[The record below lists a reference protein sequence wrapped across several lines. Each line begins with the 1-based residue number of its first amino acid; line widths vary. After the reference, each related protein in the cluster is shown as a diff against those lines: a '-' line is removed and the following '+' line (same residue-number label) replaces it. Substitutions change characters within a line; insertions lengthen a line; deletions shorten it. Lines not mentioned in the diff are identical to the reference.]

1 MSSAYL
7 PRIADE
13 RLAWYLKTSGAVQ
26 IEGPKWC
33 GKTSTGEQCAKST
46 VYLQD
51 PDTGPALIALADS
64 KPSAVLEG
72 SKPRL
77 IDEWQEAP
85 QLWDAV
91 RFSVDRSDQRGQY
104 ILTGSATPKK
114 RPAHSGV
121 GRIAKLRMRTMSLF
135 ETGESTGAVSLKEL
149 FEYAQRRQH
158 DSAAAWQRPIGAI
171 AQLDVADLAYIICRG
186 GWPEAVIENDR
197 QIALA
202 QAFNYVNE
210 MLDADIDELED
221 KKRNSTWLRAIMR
234 SYARNIATEASL
246 ATIRNDMQGDQP
258 SDATVADYVDAL
270 KRAFVIED
278 MEAWN
283 PKLRSKTAVRTSPTR
298 HFCDPSIA
306 AVMLGATPEILLRDF
321 DTFGL
326 LFESLCVH
334 DLRVYADAL
343 NGEVKHYRD
352 KTGLEADAVIVLP
365 DGRWAAIEV
374 KMGNSRIDEGAKHLL
389 KLANRVESDHE
400 GEPAFLMVL
409 TSTQT
414 AYQRDDGVLVVPLA
428 TLAP

>member
-1 MSSAYL
+1 MSFAYL

-13 RLAWYLKTSGAVQ
+13 QLVWYLKTSGAVQ

-46 VYLQD
+46 VFLQD
-51 PDTGPALIALADS
+51 PDVGPSLLALVDS
-64 KPSAVLEG
+64 KPSAILEG
-72 SKPRL
+72 EKPRL
-77 IDEWQEAP
+77 IDEWQMAP
-85 QLWDAV
+85 QIWDAV
-91 RFSVDRSDQRGQY
+91 RFSVDRNKQRGQY

-121 GRIAKLRMRTMSLF
+121 GRIARLRMHTMSLF
-135 ETGESTGAVSLKEL
+135 ETGESTGAVSLRAL
-149 FEYAQRRQH
+149 FGDANDYQKQ
-158 DSAAAWQRPIGAI
+158 IGTV
-171 AQLDVADLAYIICRG
+171 AQLDVDDLAFITCRG
-186 GWPEAVIENDR
+186 GWPQAVTENDR

-202 QAFNYVNE
+202 QASNYVTE
-210 MLDADIDELED
+210 MLDSDIDELEG

-258 SDATVADYVDAL
+258 SDVTVADYIDAL

-278 MEAWN
+278 LEAWN

-306 AVMLGATPEILLRDF
+306 AVMLGATPEMLLSDF

-326 LFESLCVH
+326 LFESLCIH
-334 DLRVYADAL
+334 DLRIYASAI

-365 DGRWAAIEV
+365 NGQWAAVEV

-389 KLANRVESDHE
+389 RLTNRVESAHE
-400 GEPAFLMVL
+400 GEPAFLMVV
-409 TSTQT
+409 TSTQA

>member
-1 MSSAYL
+1 MSFAYL

-46 VYLQD
+46 VFLQD
-51 PDTGPALIALADS
+51 PDTGPSLLALADS
-64 KPSAVLEG
+64 KPSAILEG
-72 SKPRL
+72 DKPRL
-77 IDEWQEAP
+77 IDEWQMAP
-85 QLWDAV
+85 QIWDAV
-91 RFSVDRSDQRGQY
+91 RFSVDQSKQRGQY

-121 GRIAKLRMRTMSLF
+121 GRIARLRMRTMSLF
-135 ETGESTGAVSLKEL
+135 ETGESSGAISLKEL
-149 FEYAQRRQH
+149 FENAFTHKQQ
-158 DSAAAWQRPIGAI
+158 QIGAI
-171 AQLDVADLAYIICRG
+171 AELDVDDLAYIICRG
-186 GWPEAVIENDR
+186 GWPQAVTEDDPR
-197 QIALA
+197 VALA
-202 QAFNYVNE
+202 QASNYVTE
-210 MLDADIDELED
+210 MLASDIDELEG

-234 SYARNIATEASL
+234 SYARNISTEASL
-246 ATIRNDMQGDQP
+246 ATIRSDMQGDPP
-258 SDATVADYVDAL
+258 SDVTVAEYVDAL
-270 KRAFVIED
+270 KRAFVVDD
-278 MEAWN
+278 MEAWS

-306 AVMLGATPEILLRDF
+306 ATMLRATPEMLMGDF

-343 NGEVKHYRD
+343 GAEVKHYRD
-352 KTGLEADAVIVLP
+352 KTGLEADAVIILP
-365 DGRWAAIEV
+365 NGQWAAIEV

-400 GEPAFLMVL
+400 GKPAFLMVL
-409 TSTQT
+409 TSTQA

>member
-1 MSSAYL
+1 MSFAYL
-7 PRIADE
+7 PRITDK

-33 GKTSTGEQCAKST
+33 GKTSTGEQCAKSA
-46 VYLQD
+46 VFLQN
-51 PDTGPALIALADS
+51 PDAGPALLALADS
-64 KPSAVLEG
+64 KPSAILEG
-72 SKPRL
+72 DKPRL
-77 IDEWQEAP
+77 IDEWQMAP
-85 QLWDAV
+85 QIWDAV
-91 RFSVDRSDQRGQY
+91 RFSVDQSKLRGQY

-121 GRIAKLRMRTMSLF
+121 GRIARLRMHTMSLF
-135 ETGESTGAVSLKEL
+135 ETGESTGDISLQAL
-149 FEYAQRRQH
+149 FENASNHESQQ
-158 DSAAAWQRPIGAI
+158 IGAV
-171 AQLDVADLAYIICRG
+171 AQLDVEDLAYIVCRG
-186 GWPEAVIENDR
+186 GWPQAVTEEDH

-202 QAFNYVNE
+202 QASNYVTE
-210 MLDADIDELED
+210 MLDSDIDELEE

-234 SYARNIATEASL
+234 SYARNISTEASL
-246 ATIRNDMQGDQP
+246 TTIRNDMQGDAP
-258 SDATVADYVDAL
+258 SDVTVAEYIDAL

-306 AVMLGATPEILLRDF
+306 VAMLGATPEMLLSDF

-334 DLRVYADAL
+334 DLRVYANAL
-343 NGEVKHYRD
+343 NAEVRHYRD
-352 KTGLEADAVIVLP
+352 KTGLEADAVIILP
-365 DGRWAAIEV
+365 NGQWAAVEV

-389 KLANRVESDHE
+389 KLASRVESDHV
-400 GEPAFLMVL
+400 GKPAFLMVL